1 MLSLRADQSSNSCK
15 GVGCV
20 VVYWSFA
27 GLFPCGHYGEGKFT
41 AFSEFGYKKRDE
53 NLSCGAKVGGG
64 SATFGHYEQEKSQI
78 GWF

>member
-1 MLSLRADQSSNSCK
+1 MIAAKELVVLWFIGLLQGCSL
-15 GVGCV
+15 
-20 VVYWSFA
+20 A
-27 GLFPCGHYGEGKFT
+27 GIMVKANLQLFL
-41 AFSEFGYKKRDE
+41 EFEYKKRDE